1 MFAKHQS
8 MMSTLDRLPAL
19 AQASLGLHG
28 AGLADC
34 AKQATRG
41 WLLIYRCLPAAPD
54 LLAWKRLHAAKVQV
68 LTWAT
73 VRGRLLP

>member
-8 MMSTLDRLPAL
+8 MMSTVDRLPAL

-34 AKQATRG
+34 TKQATR
-41 WLLIYRCLPAAPD
+41 
-54 LLAWKRLHAAKVQV
+54 
-68 LTWAT
+68 
-73 VRGRLLP
+73 